1 MDLNDFWQ
9 ENKRFVLMVAGGL
22 LAFLIGM
29 LVVDSL
35 YGSELKRMNA
45 RLSKAQSGLR
55 SSMYQR
61 RDLDAA
67 RDENERLR
75 AALSELHRAVEF
87 APRPEFAPGS
97 GPAANRYF
105 AVVSEVRDDLTER
118 AGRAGLALDAELGL
132 PKLSPTREAEILRFL
147 EGLDLVDRSARLALE
162 VGVRRM
168 EKIRIKLDSRLTNK
182 KGIDGLEKT
191 LVEMQ
196 LYGPSPALVRLVLLT
211 QQPREGRVIALEKAQ
226 FLANENKPDESRLDL
241 TLLAAHVHGLGELLG
256 EQEAGTP

>member
-9 ENKRFVLMVAGGL
+9 ENKRFVLLVTGGL

-35 YGSELKRMNA
+35 YGSELKRMNT
-45 RLSKAQSGLR
+45 RLTKAQNGLK

-75 AALSELHRAVEF
+75 TALSELREAVEF

-132 PKLSPTREAEILRFL
+132 PGLSPTREAEILRYL
-147 EGLDLVDRSARLALE
+147 EGLDLVDRVARLALE

-168 EKIRIKLDSRLTNK
+168 EKIRITLDSRLVNK

-191 LVEMQ
+191 LVGMQ

-211 QQPREGRVIALEKAQ
+211 QQPREERVIALEKAE
-226 FLANENKPDESRLDL
+226 FIAHEDKPEEARLDL
-241 TLLAAHVHGLGELLG
+241 VLLAAHVHGLDELLG
-256 EQEAGTP
+256 LEQAATP